1 MGRCAIAV
9 DTDALLC
16 SAPRLGGGD
25 GVCPRPGVGDGG
37 MCGNASGSGAEC
49 GM

>member
-25 GVCPRPGVGDGG
+25 GVCPKPGVGDGD
-37 MCGNASGSGAEC
+37 MCGSASGSGAER